1 MKIISF
7 SIGLKRKKEKKKLK
21 FLSKIQKKINEKSL
35 EDKNF
40 ETISRDLFS
49 SQSLCPSSTGEL
61 RGYHPQYHSQN
72 VLKDDDEGG

>member
-7 SIGLKRKKEKKKLK
+7 SIELKRKKEEKKIEIP
-21 FLSKIQKKINEKSL
+21 FKINEKSL

-61 RGYHPQYHSQN
+61 RGYPPQYHPQN